1 MSLST
6 HRVPTSD
13 GQFFEPGNGEKV
25 ALLTEHTRH
34 EIDEWIARFPAGR
47 QRSATLSALR
57 FAQEQN
63 NGFLTPEI
71 MGAVAEY
78 LRLPSIQVYEVA
90 TFYSMFET
98 HPCGR
103 HHVSVCTNISCWLN
117 GAEGILAHCERK
129 LGIKVGESTPDQRIF
144 LKQEEECLAA
154 CTGAPM
160 MMVDH
165 VFHEHLTPAKVDE
178 ILDGL
183 K

>member
-1 MSLST
+1 MSAPHQVT
-6 HRVPTSD
+6 TSD
-13 GQFFEPGNGEKV
+13 GRVFEPGDGPNV
-25 ALLTEHTRH
+25 SLLSEHTRH
-34 EIDEWIARFPAGR
+34 EIDGWIARFPEGR

-57 FAQEQN
+57 FVQEQN
-63 NGFLTPEI
+63 QGFLTPAL
-71 MGAVAEY
+71 MDAVAEY

-98 HPCGR
+98 HECGR

-117 GAEGILAHCERK
+117 GGEDILAHCERK
-129 LGIKVGESTPDQRIF
+129 LGIKVGESTPDKRIF
-144 LKQEEECLAA
+144 LKKEEECLAA

-165 VFHEHLTPAKVDE
+165 EFHEFLTPEKIDK
-178 ILDGL
+178 ILDDL